1 MRKISAILLL
11 AALSLSGA
19 AVLAAGGA
27 VLEPGEDMPGGA
39 ATSNK
44 PGLSRNAF
52 SHPSANIGFE
62 GELDFKIGNAMFRKV
77 WVSAPSST
85 TKSDGLGPLFNSRSC
100 QSCHLKDGRGHPPAA
115 NFPDD
120 NAISML
126 LRLSVPPRTQEQRER
141 LASGRAN
148 VIPEPVYG
156 GQLQDHAI
164 QGQRIE
170 GRMHIDYE
178 ETEVGLAD
186 GEIVKLR
193 KPSYRVTDLGYGALD
208 PETMLSPR
216 IAPQMI
222 GLGLLEAIPEGDI
235 LVRADPNDDNGDGIS
250 GKASRVWARED
261 ERVVLGRFGWKAGA
275 PSVLDQAA
283 DAFAHDVGISSWL
296 APRPSGDCTQAQKTC
311 IDAPNGR
318 SGEDEEIDRELL
330 GLVGRYSRNLAVPR
344 RRNPENPDVL
354 AGKAL
359 FADLGCAACH
369 TPSFTTGPHDE
380 EPHLADQKI
389 WPYTDLLLH
398 DMGEGLADNRPEG
411 VATGS
416 EWRTAPLWGIGL
428 TEEVSG
434 HTFFLHDGRARNL
447 IEAILWHGGEARA
460 ARDRFTGLDR
470 QDREHLLAFLN
481 SL

>member
-1 MRKISAILLL
+1 MKTLGSILLL

-27 VLEPGEDMPGGA
+27 VFEAGEDMPGGE
-39 ATSNK
+39 ATSRNQA
-44 PGLSRNAF
+44 LSRNAF
-52 SHPSANIGFE
+52 SHPSANMGFE
-62 GELDFKIGNAMFRKV
+62 GELDFKLGNAMFRKM

-115 NFPDD
+115 NWPDD
-120 NAISML
+120 DAVSML
-126 LRLSVPPRTQEQRER
+126 LRLSVPPKTAEDRER
-141 LASGRAN
+141 LASGRIN
-148 VIPEPVYG
+148 FFPDPVYG

-164 QGQRIE
+164 QGHAIE
-170 GRMHIDYE
+170 GRMRIGYE
-178 ETEVGLAD
+178 EFEVALGD
-186 GEIVKLR
+186 GDIVKLR
-193 KPSYRVTDLGYGALD
+193 KPSYAIANPGYGPMHD
-208 PETMLSPR
+208 DVMISPR

-222 GLGLLEAIPEGDI
+222 GLGLLEAIPEADI
-235 LVRADPNDDNGDGIS
+235 LVRADPDDENDDGIS
-250 GKASRVWARED
+250 GKPNRVWSREG

-283 DAFAHDVGISSWL
+283 DAFAHDIGISSPL
-296 APRPSGDCTQAQKTC
+296 FPAPSGDCTPAQPEC
-311 IDAPNGR
+311 LAAPNGR
-318 SGEDEEIDRELL
+318 SGEDEEIDAELL
-330 GLVGRYSRNLAVPR
+330 GLVARYSRNLAAPR
-344 RRNPENPDVL
+344 RRGAKDARVL

-359 FADLGCAACH
+359 FSDLGCTACH
-369 TPSFTTGPHDE
+369 TPSYRTGPHPE
-380 EPHLADQKI
+380 EPHLANQEI

-411 VATGS
+411 AATGR
-416 EWRTAPLWGIGL
+416 EWRTPPLWGIGL

-447 IEAILWHGGEARA
+447 TEAVLWHGGEARP
-460 ARDRFTGLDR
+460 ARDGFAALGKE
-470 QDREHLLAFLN
+470 DRENLLAFLN